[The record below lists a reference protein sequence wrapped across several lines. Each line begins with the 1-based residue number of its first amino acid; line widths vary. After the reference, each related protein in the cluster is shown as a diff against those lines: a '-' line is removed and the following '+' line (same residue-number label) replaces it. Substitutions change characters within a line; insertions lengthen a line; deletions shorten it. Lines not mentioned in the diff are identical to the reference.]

1 MSKVEQFINSLSPHR
16 GALNDLIEM
25 IDENNYAFK
34 PTPTSMETEKLVNHT
49 LKTTYTFA
57 RLAAKQSPED
67 LFPEGDDTPLA
78 ERARVYTDETYA
90 SIKLLEDEDLD
101 ELIDV
106 KKMFGSEI
114 PAGKLLEMAK
124 DHEIHHKGQLFVYV
138 REMGNTDLPSFV
150 KK

>member
-1 MSKVEQFINSLSPHR
+1 MSKVEQFVNSFSPHR
-16 GALNDLIEM
+16 GALNDLIEL
-25 IDENNYAFK
+25 IDEGNYAFK
-34 PTPTSMETEKLVNHT
+34 PTPTSMETDKLVNHT

-67 LFPEGDDTPLA
+67 LFPEGDETPLT
-78 ERARVYTDETYA
+78 ERARVYTDETMS
-90 SIKLLEDEDLD
+90 SIKQLDDGDLD
-101 ELIDV
+101 NLIDV
-106 KKMFGSEI
+106 KEMFGSEI

-138 REMGNTDLPSFV
+138 RAMGHTDLPSFV